1 MLATVLFTDI
11 VGSTEQAAART
22 PTVDGGICSRPIT
35 PCPKRARGSRAVRSI
50 RLATAPGHLRPT
62 GACDSMCLLLATPS
76 GNWGSR
82 WAGLHTGECEAV
94 GDKMR
99 GIAVHIGA
107 RVAALAASG
116 EILLS
121 GTVKD
126 LVAGAGIRFEDRGR
140 HVLRGYSG
148 GMAVVRCDAWGCS
161 KAPGLALTAWAT
173 DRLARL
179 VAALRS
185 PA

>member
-1 MLATVLFTDI
+1 
-11 VGSTEQAAART
+11 
-22 PTVDGGICSRPIT
+22 
-35 PCPKRARGSRAVRSI
+35 
-50 RLATAPGHLRPT
+50 
-62 GACDSMCLLLATPS
+62 
-76 GNWGSR
+76 
-82 WAGLHTGECEAV
+82 
-94 GDKMR
+94 MR

-107 RVAALAASG
+107 RVAAALAASG

-140 HVLRGYSG
+140 HVLRGSG
-148 GMAVVRCDAWGCS
+148 GMAVVRCDARGCS